1 STLTIHNSK
10 HHHYHK
16 SFNINP
22 HLSTSTQFSSQ
33 ITPTQSTIHHPLAH
47 KLNQHNTH
55 TQTSMDTL
63 FI

>member
-1 STLTIHNSK
+1 VITQVQLSTLTIHNSK

-33 ITPTQSTIHHPLAH
+33 ITPTQSTIH
-47 KLNQHNTH
+47 
-55 TQTSMDTL
+55 
-63 FI
+63 